1 MLKKTGIRGA
11 FNPIIIFQFLWVGL
25 IVLSF
30 SGKAQVPDQREP
42 EKIKTSDEIKSNI
55 KSKHIE
61 PILPSVD
68 DTVHVKTLVQGVRK
82 LAQKFK
88 ISGYGIMNYY
98 GNDWKTDTNR
108 RNNVDIERMVF
119 YPSLIFSPKIRLD
132 AEIEFEHL
140 GAGVTMSY
148 DPFEEFGEFEQ
159 EVTKGGSIVVERIN
173 LCVEPTYWFKF
184 RIGRVI
190 VPYGLVSKRHRPRT
204 YFTTTR
210 SEVEY
215 QLCPTN
221 WYENGIEFFGSID
234 KKAKWNYHL
243 LLIGSLDASGFS
255 SANFIKRGHQKRFEM
270 QNVEDLT
277 IMGRLDY
284 EFLPNSAVG
293 FSGLYGN
300 TQNNRPRKD
309 LYVPA
314 YVGVFDAHAFIEY
327 KNIKARGLVLLG
339 TLENS
344 EAVSIANRKLS
355 NNLGAK
361 RTPVGSM
368 ALGAFIEAGYNVMSF
383 LDKKAHTQLD
393 VFARYDYYDSM
404 FQTEGVVFNNP
415 RWERNVYTVGI
426 NYQWFYQITFKL
438 QYSVR
443 KFSIPTMNQDNTF
456 SFGLGYEF

>member
-1 MLKKTGIRGA
+1 MSNKKEIPVPFKLVNILR
-11 FNPIIIFQFLWVGL
+11 FLWVFFF
-25 IVLSF
+25 ILSS
-30 SGKAQVPDQREP
+30 SGVAQIPDQRLP
-42 EKIKTSDEIKSNI
+42 EKNIREDIIQSND
-55 KSKHIE
+55 KSKHIG
-61 PILPSVD
+61 PILPPID
-68 DTVHVKTLVQGVRK
+68 DTVHVKSFVQGVRK

-108 RNNVDIERMVF
+108 RNTVDVERLVF

-148 DPFEEFGEFEQ
+148 DPFEEFGEFEK
-159 EVTKGGSIVVERIN
+159 EVTKGGSVVVERIN
-173 LCVEPTYWFKF
+173 ICIEPTYWFKF

-210 SEVEY
+210 SEVES

-221 WYENGIEFFGSID
+221 WYENGIEIFGSID
-234 KKAKWNYHL
+234 KKSKWNYHL
-243 LLIGSLDASGFS
+243 LLVGSLDASGFS

-309 LYVPA
+309 LNVPA
-314 YVGVFDAHAFIEY
+314 HVGVFDFHAFIEH

-344 EAVSIANRKLS
+344 EAVTIANRKLS

-368 ALGAFIEAGYNVMSF
+368 ALGAFIEAGYNIMPLF
-383 LDKKAHTQLD
+383 DKKARTQLD
-393 VFARYDYYDSM
+393 IFARYDYYDSM
-404 FQTEGVVFNNP
+404 FETEGVVFNNP
-415 RWERNVYTVGI
+415 RWERNVYTAGI

-438 QYSVR
+438 QYSIR
-443 KFSIPTMNQDNTF
+443 KFSIPVMNQDNTF
-456 SFGLGYEF
+456 SFGFGYEF